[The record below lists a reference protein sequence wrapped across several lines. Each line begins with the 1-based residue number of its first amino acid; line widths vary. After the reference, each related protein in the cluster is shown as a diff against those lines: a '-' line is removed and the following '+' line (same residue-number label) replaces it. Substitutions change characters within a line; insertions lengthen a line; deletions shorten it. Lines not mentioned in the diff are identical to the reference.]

1 MPDVAKVT
9 RFRHSFRIGKLL
21 TLTNPLKAK
30 LKYVL
35 MLNIARHQHTAIQND
50 KVEVKCFRLLIKCC
64 YCAKVRCVVAVVGA
78 INNQPP
84 LNTNMFWKIFINY
97 VNIIY
102 GGNGISETRQ
112 VINGIYD

>member
-1 MPDVAKVT
+1 MFPSNNKM
-9 RFRHSFRIGKLL
+9 LL
-21 TLTNPLKAK
+21 LCEGA
-30 LKYVL
+30 V
-35 MLNIARHQHTAIQND
+35 
-50 KVEVKCFRLLIKCC
+50 CW
-64 YCAKVRCVVAVVGA
+64 CVVVGA